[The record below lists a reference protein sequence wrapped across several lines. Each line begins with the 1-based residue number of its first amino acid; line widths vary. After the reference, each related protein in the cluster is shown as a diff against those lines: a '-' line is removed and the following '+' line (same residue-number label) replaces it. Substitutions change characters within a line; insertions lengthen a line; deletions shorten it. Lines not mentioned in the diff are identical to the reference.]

1 MNNLSHSISLALALA
16 LATGGIAASSDAVA
30 ASATPAPAVRS
41 AAVAHLDGFSLP
53 VLAYHDVVAAKSD
66 SDEPETVSADT
77 LVRHF
82 SYLQARGF
90 KPVTLAQLH
99 LATSTGTPLP
109 PKSILLTFD
118 DGYASF
124 HQFVLPLLKA
134 FQWPAVLAVVGNR
147 IDSVSAQ
154 GPAYLSSA
162 QLRELAAS
170 GLVEFANHSFNLHYG
185 LIANAWGNSQPAA
198 VTRAWTT
205 NGVETDEQWRSRVAQ
220 DLQRNQ
226 QFIASITGKAPTAM
240 VWPYGRYSGELQA
253 VASSVGLQTLFTLED
268 GVSDIR
274 TDSKGFK
281 RHLVGRED
289 LEGSIAGVLLEQ
301 WRKSPVVRVASVRI
315 QDTLP
320 AVGSAQEP
328 KLSAV
333 VAKLA
338 DLQGNVAALDPF
350 IRESGIVSGATFET
364 SVLPVGQAY
373 ANRVAAVTAGKAG
386 YDTWLS
392 VPLAPSSYRSLTQQQ
407 ILQLVED
414 AAKAVPVV
422 GLVVEDTVQVPEAV
436 LLEAVA
442 RVAKWRTKPV
452 LALQFKQAEEA
463 LAAKAS
469 VSHAQYVWL
478 PGSESLTS
486 QIVQSLGGSVIL
498 EHDVADQTAARAKL
512 LAGVPNIA
520 LSAIP
525 NDVKQW
531 STLFS
536 LRAVPRVRIETKQ
549 GGK

>member
-1 MNNLSHSISLALALA
+1 MNNLSHSIRLALALA
-16 LATGGIAASSDAVA
+16 LTTGGLAASLGAVA
-30 ASATPAPAVRS
+30 APTTIAPAARL
-41 AAVAHLDGFSLP
+41 AAAAQPNAFALP
-53 VLAYHDVVAAKSD
+53 VLAYHDVVANKSD
-66 SDEPETVSADT
+66 SDEPETVSVDT

-82 SYLQARGF
+82 SYLQARGYI
-90 KPVTLAQLH
+90 PVTLEQLH
-99 LATSTGTPLP
+99 IATSTGTPLP

-134 FQWPAVLAVVGNR
+134 YRWPAVLAVVGNR

-154 GPAYLSSA
+154 GPAYLSST
-162 QLRELAAS
+162 QLRELAVS

-185 LIANAWGNSQPAA
+185 LVANAWGNSQPAA
-198 VTRAWTT
+198 VTRAWTS
-205 NGVETDEQWRSRVAQ
+205 NGVETDEQWRSRVSQ
-220 DLQRNQ
+220 DLQHNQ
-226 QFIASITGKAPTAM
+226 QFIASITGKVPTAM

-281 RHLVGRED
+281 RYLVGRED

-301 WRKSPVVRVASVRI
+301 WRKSPVVRVASVRV

-320 AVGSAQEP
+320 AAGSAQEP

-350 IRESGIVSGATFET
+350 IRESGIVSGATFAT
-364 SVLPVGQAY
+364 SVLPVGHAY
-373 ANRVAAVTAGKAG
+373 ANRVAVVTAGKAG

-392 VPLAPSSYRSLTQQQ
+392 VPLAPGSYRSLTQQQ

-422 GLVVEDTVQVPEAV
+422 GLVVEDAAQVPEAV

-442 RVAKWRTKPV
+442 RVSKWRTKPV
-452 LALQFKQAEEA
+452 LALQFKQVDDA

-478 PGSESLTS
+478 PGSESPTT
-486 QIVQSLGGSVIL
+486 QAVQSIGTAVIL
-498 EHDVADQTAARAKL
+498 EHDVADQKTARAKL

-525 NDVKQW
+525 DDVKQW

-536 LRAVPRVRIETKQ
+536 LRAVPRARIETKQ